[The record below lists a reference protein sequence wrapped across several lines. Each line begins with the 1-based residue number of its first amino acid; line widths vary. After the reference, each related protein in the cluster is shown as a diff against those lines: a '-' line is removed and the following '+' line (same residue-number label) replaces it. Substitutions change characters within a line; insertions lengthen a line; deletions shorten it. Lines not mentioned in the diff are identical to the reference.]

1 MGSDRL
7 ALRHLGYG
15 IYWMWTMLCFQS
27 TVAFLPFGS
36 ALDVL
41 LASHSEFFVF
51 SLVATVLAHPLW
63 ALYLAR
69 RPQACAHAPW
79 ASALV
84 TTVSIALLGFAAGS
98 APWTLG
104 ALGVTSGVASAM
116 LDVRWL
122 QTLGGLT
129 PERSGRAVCA
139 SICIAVLGYLAFTF
153 VGRLTPVLCLVLLA
167 VLPLASAGALEACC
181 RAGEGL
187 LKPVQVQR
195 ARRDAR
201 QIAGSLLWSVLGSLA
216 FFFVLGCVQGIA
228 AARADFNSL
237 HALLLACEFVAV
249 ALMYVALRRRR
260 RIEVSHLYALVMVLV
275 SAGFLALPVVMQS
288 QTQAGLLAATVLVN
302 VGTMIIDVVVMCAI
316 THAAFEWRTSGAI
329 VGGMARGVTVGV
341 MALGH
346 IAGNALADSLW
357 SGSVDVIM
365 FVIVITYLLILCC
378 SLYLSHVRGMK
389 TSDELLYGTAAVSD
403 APAAQ
408 AEGTSAAPTGEGKG
422 AADTSDAPATEQEPA
437 PDPYDRRIEAVALA
451 HHLSRRE
458 TDVFALIARG
468 RSVPFIAEALVISEN
483 TVRSHA
489 RRIYDKLGVHSKQ
502 ELLNMVE
509 GEQ

>member
-1 MGSDRL
+1 MMGERL

-15 IYWMWTMLCFQS
+15 LYWMWTMLCFQS

-41 LASHSEFFVF
+41 LASHGEFFVF
-51 SLVATVLAHPLW
+51 SLVSTVLAHPLW
-63 ALYLAR
+63 ALVLAR
-69 RPQACAHAPW
+69 RPQLCRQAPW
-79 ASALV
+79 LSAAV
-84 TTVSIALLGFAAGS
+84 TTISIALLGFAAGS

-104 ALGVTSGVASAM
+104 LLGVTSGVASAM

-122 QTLGGLT
+122 QTLGGLE
-129 PERSGRAVCA
+129 PERSGRAVCL
-139 SICIAVLGYLAFTF
+139 SICIAVLGYLAFAF
-153 VGRLTPVLCLVLLA
+153 VGRLSPVLCLVLLA
-167 VLPLASAGALEACC
+167 ILPLASSACLAACC
-181 RAGEGL
+181 KAGEGL
-187 LKPVQVQR
+187 LDATQVQR
-195 ARRDAR
+195 AHRDAR

-228 AARADFNSL
+228 SARAEFNSL
-237 HALLLACEFVAV
+237 HAILLTCELVAV

-316 THAAFEWRTSGAI
+316 THAAFEWRTSGGI

-346 IAGNALADSLW
+346 IAGNCLADSLW
-357 SGSVDVIM
+357 SGSVDMIM

-378 SLYLSHVRGMK
+378 SLYLSHVRGAK
-389 TSDELLYGTAAVSD
+389 ADEALMFGGD
-403 APAAQ
+403 APAA
-408 AEGTSAAPTGEGKG
+408 AGRPVEGEDEPEP
-422 AADTSDAPATEQEPA
+422 DAPGEDTPA
-437 PDPYDRRIEAVALA
+437 QGEEAPAEDPYDKRVEAVALA

-458 TDVFALIARG
+458 TEVFALIARG

-502 ELLNMVE
+502 ELLSMVE

>member
-1 MGSDRL
+1 MGTDRL
-7 ALRHLGYG
+7 APRHLGYG
-15 IYWMWTMLCFQS
+15 LYWMWTMLCFQS

-51 SLVATVLAHPLW
+51 SLVSTVLAHPVW

-69 RPQACAHAPW
+69 RPQACTRAPW
-79 ASALV
+79 ASASV
-84 TTVSIALLGFAAGS
+84 TTVSVALLGFVADS

-104 ALGVTSGVASAM
+104 ILGATSGVASAM
-116 LDVRWL
+116 FDVRGL

-167 VLPLASAGALEACC
+167 LLPLASAAALEACC

-187 LKPVQVQR
+187 LDATQVQR

-201 QIAGSLLWSVLGSLA
+201 QIAGSLVWSVLGSLA

-228 AARADFNSL
+228 SARADFNSL
-237 HALLLACEFVAV
+237 HAILLACEFVAV

-365 FVIVITYLLILCC
+365 FVILITYLLILCC
-378 SLYLSHVRGMK
+378 SLYLSHVRGVK
-389 TSDELLYGTAAVSD
+389 TSDELLYGTAAVSPAEEAPAEGKSPVAANDAQAREEAPD
-403 APAAQ
+403 AP
-408 AEGTSAAPTGEGKG
+408 GEQ
-422 AADTSDAPATEQEPA
+422 DAA

-489 RRIYDKLGVHSKQ
+489 RRIYDKLGVYSKQ